1 MKTED
6 MNLNTIFT
14 EVLNSIPQKI
24 YHSMSSIW
32 GSIGT
37 AAIYCITFLGDRFP
51 LLVYIAIAVI
61 IDGLWGI
68 STARKAKK
76 FVLSVLITK
85 SAIKI
90 GAYTSLYGL
99 VALIEKG
106 FSDGFMFAS
115 SVMAAILIFS
125 ELWSTAGHIAIARPD
140 LVATRIVKK
149 YLAGEMAKKLDINE
163 KDLDKI
169 LNKKDGIKAKKNLEK
184 KVHNR

>member
-68 STARKAKK
+68 STARKAKE
-76 FVLSVLITK
+76 VRI
-85 SAIKI
+85 I
-90 GAYTSLYGL
+90 G
-99 VALIEKG
+99 I
-106 FSDGFMFAS
+106 D
-115 SVMAAILIFS
+115 
-125 ELWSTAGHIAIARPD
+125 
-140 LVATRIVKK
+140 
-149 YLAGEMAKKLDINE
+149 N
-163 KDLDKI
+163 
-169 LNKKDGIKAKKNLEK
+169 
-184 KVHNR
+184 